1 MNVLVPCALAYG
13 TWTGDERLVAG
24 AAALWEVAPASGGN
38 EQVRALVA
46 QLGGRGCGC
55 APAASSR
62 ARCTSTATSA
72 STDAASSARWR
83 GWGGAGGDG
92 QAHHCPALPVPDIPG
107 GVASLC

>member
-13 TWTGDERLVAG
+13 TWTGDERLVAS

-55 APAASSR
+55 AAGASSR
-62 ARCTSTATSA
+62 APSTFIATSA
-72 STDAASSARWR
+72 PTAAASSARSR
-83 GWGGAGGDG
+83 G
-92 QAHHCPALPVPDIPG
+92 
-107 GVASLC
+107 